1 MPPIDIAWV
10 WHLHRL
16 APLKYAAYC
25 RERFGAVL
33 EPGASAFRLQSA
45 DARTQDQGD
54 AEDCERTR
62 LVWSQ
67 AYPSEPFFLDVAGQR
82 RASGRGESSESSLV
96 ESLVA
101 TAGRQSTFLRHV
113 SGACFSNELFLS
125 RAIERYDRFLR
136 LMGQC
141 GYRQH
146 FYVPPYDVDLC
157 WHTHML
163 ASSCAYHEETRVRA
177 GEPVDTTTA
186 STSATRA
193 PS

>member
-1 MPPIDIAWV
+1 MS
-10 WHLHRL
+10 
-16 APLKYAAYC
+16 
-25 RERFGAVL
+25 VL
-33 EPGASAFRLQSA
+33 EPGAAAFRLQSA
-45 DARTQDQGD
+45 DARTQDRGD
-54 AEDCERTR
+54 AEDCEHTR

-113 SGACFSNELFLS
+113 SGACFSDELFLS

>member
-1 MPPIDIAWV
+1 MRA
-10 WHLHRL
+10 HAL
-16 APLKYAAYC
+16 
-25 RERFGAVL
+25 G
-33 EPGASAFRLQSA
+33 
-45 DARTQDQGD
+45 
-54 AEDCERTR
+54 
-62 LVWSQ
+62 LVSSLL
-67 AYPSEPFFLDVAGQR
+67 YPSEPFCLDVAGQR

-186 STSATRA
+186 STSATRV